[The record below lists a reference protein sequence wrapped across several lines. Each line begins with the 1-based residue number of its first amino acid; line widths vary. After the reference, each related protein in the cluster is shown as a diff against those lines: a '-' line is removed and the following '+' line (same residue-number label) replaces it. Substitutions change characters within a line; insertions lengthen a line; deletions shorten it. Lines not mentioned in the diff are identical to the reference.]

1 MEAFENCS
9 GAVLFTSWSVVVPQ
23 SHAPVTGISPRCSQT
38 LWTKTFWNHGSKL
51 FCSTSCFRPVLCYN
65 RKLRKKKTI
74 RLSYYIQLRR
84 RWTESVDVLG
94 DKNRAYSCQKRG
106 GGQDL
111 GVPSFKKRN
120 KVSDFLWQSSLYNSA
135 SQVANSCYTWK
146 ISQLPALRLLIYFLQ
161 R

>member
-1 MEAFENCS
+1 MESCWQKVMEAFENCS
-9 GAVLFTSWSVVVPQ
+9 GPILFTSWSVVVPR

-38 LWTKTFWNHGSKL
+38 LPMDWDLLKPWPKIIL
-51 FCSTSCFRPVLCYN
+51 CSTSCFRPVLCYN

-111 GVPSFKKRN
+111 GVPSLKKKGIKYQTFSGR
-120 KVSDFLWQSSLYNSA
+120 VLY
-135 SQVANSCYTWK
+135 
-146 ISQLPALRLLIYFLQ
+146 IILQ
-161 R
+161 AK